1 MQSLNHSRICEET
14 KTRGRR
20 GVSIPTR
27 KDLEKI
33 NAEWGEDGEMGT
45 RLARERVGTYPL
57 LGALLRARACT
68 RHRVHFRIAPL
79 RSTEKHSAPAPSV
92 CARGG
97 SHSKPLRAT
106 DLTRDWAAARVRVR
120 PALPSFVGL
129 QFVERAEALAA
140 QPDAID
146 RIGAVPNAF
155 NEVSIERTSRIHV
168 TRLQSGSGNAARFRF
183 LIHTIA
189 KFGAHKGRI

>member
-1 MQSLNHSRICEET
+1 M
-14 KTRGRR
+14 
-20 GVSIPTR
+20 
-27 KDLEKI
+27 
-33 NAEWGEDGEMGT
+33 
-45 RLARERVGTYPL
+45 
-57 LGALLRARACT
+57 
-68 RHRVHFRIAPL
+68 
-79 RSTEKHSAPAPSV
+79 
-92 CARGG
+92 
-97 SHSKPLRAT
+97 RAT

-168 TRLQSGSGNAARFRF
+168 TRLQSGSEFRF
-183 LIHTIA
+183 QSGSVPVSDCQIWGSRREDL
-189 KFGAHKGRI
+189 GARARVGVIT

>member
-1 MQSLNHSRICEET
+1 MGRWGLDSRGNVWARTHSLEPSCAHAHVLDIASTFGSPPFAPPKSTAHPRPPCVHEEGHIQSH
-14 KTRGRR
+14 
-20 GVSIPTR
+20 
-27 KDLEKI
+27 
-33 NAEWGEDGEMGT
+33 
-45 RLARERVGTYPL
+45 
-57 LGALLRARACT
+57 LRAR
-68 RHRVHFRIAPL
+68 
-79 RSTEKHSAPAPSV
+79 
-92 CARGG
+92 
-97 SHSKPLRAT
+97 
-106 DLTRDWAAARVRVR
+106 DLTRDWAAW
-120 PALPSFVGL
+120 PCPGSSALPSFVGL